1 MAVQKNGLTIGR
13 VGDTVTYLLNGE
25 LVTRRIG
32 ITDKKP
38 TKPQLTFRQKTRV
51 LNAFLRKI
59 TEFINVGFE
68 RDGLRLR
75 KSAYALAFG
84 YNLVHAFK
92 GTYPKVAIEFKNVK
106 LATGD
111 MPEVSDVVV
120 EVVSEGL
127 KFSWNPESKDF
138 GTHWT
143 DQVML
148 MAYFPKLKKA
158 MYITG
163 GVNRN
168 IGSCVLPFYQTS
180 HGYIAETYIAFIS
193 NDRRSISNSI
203 YTGQWFW

>member
-38 TKPQLTFRQKTRV
+38 TKPQLTFRQKTRI
-51 LNAFLRKI
+51 LNTFLRKI

-106 LATGD
+106 LAAGD

-127 KFSWNPESKDF
+127 KFSWNAESKDF

-168 IGSCVLPFYQTS
+168 IGSCVLPLYQTS
-180 HGYIAETYIAFIS
+180 HGHIAETYIAFIS
-193 NDRRSISNSI
+193 NDRRSISSSI

>member
-38 TKPQLTFRQKTRV
+38 TKPQLTFRQKTRI
-51 LNAFLRKI
+51 LNTFLRKI

-106 LATGD
+106 LAAGD

-127 KFSWNPESKDF
+127 KFSWNAESKDF

-148 MAYFPKLKKA
+148 MAYFSKLKKA

-168 IGSCVLPFYQTS
+168 IGSCVLPLYQTS
-180 HGYIAETYIAFIS
+180 HGHIAETYIAFIS

>member
-13 VGDTVTYLLNGE
+13 VGDMVTYVLNGE

-38 TKPQLTFRQKTRV
+38 TKPQLTFRQKTRI
-51 LNAFLRKI
+51 LNAFLRKL

-68 RDGLRLR
+68 REGLRLR

-92 GTYPKVAIEFKNVK
+92 GTYPKVTIEFKNIK
-106 LATGD
+106 LAAGR
-111 MPEVSDVVV
+111 MAEVSDIAV
-120 EVVSEGL
+120 EIVNEGL
-127 KFSWNPESKDF
+127 KFSWNPESKDL

-163 GVNRN
+163 GVSRN
-168 IGSCVLPFYQTS
+168 IGSCVLPLYETS
-180 HGYIAETYIAFIS
+180 H
-193 NDRRSISNSI
+193 
-203 YTGQWFW
+203 

>member
-38 TKPQLTFRQKTRV
+38 TKPQLTFRQKTRI
-51 LNAFLRKI
+51 LNTFLRKI

-106 LATGD
+106 LAAGD

-127 KFSWNPESKDF
+127 KFSWNAESKDF

-168 IGSCVLPFYQTS
+168 IGSCVLPLYQTS
-180 HGYIAETYIAFIS
+180 HGHIAETYIAFIS

>member
-1 MAVQKNGLTIGR
+1 MALQKNGLTIGR
-13 VGDTVTYLLNGE
+13 VGDTVTYVLNGE

-32 ITDKKP
+32 VTDKKP
-38 TKPQLTFRQKTRV
+38 TRPQLTFRQKTRI

-68 RDGLRLR
+68 REGLRQR
-75 KSAYALAFG
+75 KLAYGLAFG
-84 YNLVHAFK
+84 YNLVYAFK
-92 GTYPKVAIEFKNVK
+92 GTYPKMTIDFKNVK
-106 LATGD
+106 LASGN
-111 MPEVSDVVV
+111 MPAVSDVVV
-120 EVVSEGL
+120 EVVSDGL
-127 KFSWNPESKDF
+127 KFSWNPESREL

-168 IGSCVLPFYQTS
+168 IGSCVLPLYETS
-180 HGYIAETYIAFIS
+180 HGHTAETYISFIS